1 MEQKQFEMQKVLN
14 LSLALPRSAPTAQP
28 STVSSG
34 RAIFP
39 AKEMTAASTCFV
51 AMVRSESLVGLPCG
65 PSASPKTGS
74 PSRFRSYFPMPL
86 YVSPA
91 ITRRTNA
98 SADPR
103 YLAGS
108 FPSALWP
115 RASPG
120 FAAIPELSAAL
131 AAAKFPPLACPP
143 PSTSATGDA
152 DASTYAATQPSAVLG
167 HFALT
172 SRQSLRSSVYAP
184 SSSANLFLPYQSESS
199 SERSSL
205 PS

>member
-1 MEQKQFEMQKVLN
+1 MQKVLN

-131 AAAKFPPLACPP
+131 AAAKFPPPARLSLRRAPP
-143 PSTSATGDA
+143 ETQMLRRMPSHSA
-152 DASTYAATQPSAVLG
+152 
-167 HFALT
+167 ALSSGISPLN

-184 SSSANLFLPYQSESS
+184 SSSANSFLPYQSESS